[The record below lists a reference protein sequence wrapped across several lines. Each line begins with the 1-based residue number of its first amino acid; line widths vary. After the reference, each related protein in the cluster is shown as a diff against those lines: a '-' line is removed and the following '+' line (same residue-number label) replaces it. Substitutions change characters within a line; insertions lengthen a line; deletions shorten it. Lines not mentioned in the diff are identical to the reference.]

1 MFCIEALVIALR
13 PLLITLPLTAAF
25 IVFAVRASHLNL
37 SEFLPVAPVAPIA
50 VFSLAILGFVALAYY
65 IGGKKFCA
73 AAWRKRCVTIRW
85 HRNLFNCYKFI

>member
-25 IVFAVRASHLNL
+25 IVFAVRASYLNL
-37 SEFLPVAPVAPIA
+37 SEFLPVATVAPIA

-65 IGGKKFCA
+65 IGGKKIL
-73 AAWRKRCVTIRW
+73 RCSMAEAL
-85 HRNLFNCYKFI
+85 RNDTLA